1 MCGIF
6 GEITFGRKQT
16 EKSVFL
22 KLLRLSKNRGPDKE
36 GYYSNGSFL
45 QFGFNRL
52 KVLDLSENGYQ
63 PIMSQNKR
71 YVMVFNGEIYNYLD
85 IKNRLSKK
93 GFHFKG
99 TGDSEVIINS
109 FQFYGL
115 FKTINMID
123 GMFAISLYDNFKKKL
138 HLIRDFA
145 GIKPL
150 HYGFN
155 NKAVVFASQ
164 YNQIAKHPIFC
175 DNGYNQEVLKLFLSQ
190 SFIPAPFGIIKQSF
204 QVMPGEVITFDEYGN
219 QFNKRY
225 WELPKL
231 IEPTIF
237 NEKKA
242 LEIIHESLNSSV
254 KKQLISDVPLGVFL
268 SSGIDSTLISLL
280 AKKISNKSLNAY
292 TIGSNS
298 QVHDETEGAKK
309 YAKMIGLQ
317 HTLKKMNGETTRTLL
332 DEINKCFTEPFS
344 DLSLIP
350 TYYISKIAKK
360 DVTVVLSGDGGDE
373 LFFGYERFWSI
384 AKNLKIQ
391 NLPYFLKYG
400 LYGIDKIFS
409 GNKYINSNCLFKNQ
423 GNAHYHLHKHF
434 NNQDM
439 DKIFP
444 YLKTIILPKFFDI
457 YRYKKPK
464 NELELLQLMRHS
476 EFYGM
481 MQKTLRKVDMASMNN
496 SLEVRVPF
504 LNKSLIESTLKI
516 DPFLSYGPNI
526 GRSVKNKILL
536 KKALKSH
543 FPNIRTDQ
551 LKKGFSV
558 PLSKW
563 LREDLFKPISEVL
576 LDNSLNDHFG
586 LNKKELKKMLEDH
599 YASKSDKKWP
609 LFTIYSLFQWKKNL
623 SN

>member
-6 GEITFGRKQT
+6 GEITLGRKQT

-52 KVLDLSENGYQ
+52 KVLDLSENAYQ
-63 PIMSQNKR
+63 PILSQNKR

-85 IKNRLSKK
+85 IKNKLKNK
-93 GFHFKG
+93 GFNFKS

-115 FKTINMID
+115 SKTIEMID
-123 GMFAISLYDNFKKKL
+123 GMFAISLYDNFKKNL

-150 HYGFN
+150 HYGYN
-155 NKAVVFASQ
+155 NKTVVFASQ
-164 YNQIAKHPIFC
+164 YNQIARHPIFC
-175 DNGYNQEVLKLFLSQ
+175 DNPYNQDVIKLYLSQ
-190 SFIPAPFGIIKQSF
+190 HFIPAPFGIIKQSY
-204 QVMPGEVITFDEYGN
+204 QVMPGEVITFDKQGKKF
-219 QFNKRY
+219 QKRY
-225 WELPKL
+225 WELPKK

-237 NEKKA
+237 NEKEA
-242 LEIIHESLNSSV
+242 LKTISDSLNSSV

-292 TIGSNS
+292 TIGSDS
-298 QVHDETEGAKK
+298 RVHDETEGAKK
-309 YAKMIGLQ
+309 YAKMIGLK
-317 HTLKKMNGETTRTLL
+317 HTLKNMNGENALTLL

-350 TYYISKIAKK
+350 TNYVSKIAKK
-360 DVTVVLSGDGGDE
+360 DVNVILSGDGGDE

-391 NLPYFLKYG
+391 ILPYFLKYS
-400 LYGIDKIFS
+400 LYGVDKIIS
-409 GNKYINSNCLFKNQ
+409 GNKYINSNCLFENQ
-423 GNAHYHLHKHF
+423 GDAHYNLHKRF
-434 NNQDM
+434 NNLDM

-444 YLKTIILPKFFDI
+444 SLKDILIPESFDI

-464 NELELLQLMRHS
+464 NNLELLQLMRYS

-504 LNKSLIESTLKI
+504 LNKTFIESTLKI
-516 DPFLSYGPNI
+516 DPFLSYGPNT

-536 KKALKSH
+536 KKILKSH
-543 FPNIRTDQ
+543 LPNFKTDQ
-551 LKKGFSV
+551 FKKGFTV

-563 LREDLFKPISEVL
+563 LKEDLYKPISEVL
-576 LDNSLNDHFG
+576 MDDSLNDHFG
-586 LNKKELKKMLEDH
+586 LNKKALEKMLKDH
-599 YASKSDKKWP
+599 SSSKSDNKWP
-609 LFTIYSLFQWKKNL
+609 LFTIYSLFQWRKNL